1 MHAKASGDGMGV
13 ERKRKGDEERKKC
26 KGVLGTFSE
35 NSRGHLEFYLEF
47 KILQDYLISNFTMLL
62 IFVLVCVT
70 MND

>member
-35 NSRGHLEFYLEF
+35 NSRGHLEFYLDF
-47 KILQDYLISNFTMLL
+47 
-62 IFVLVCVT
+62 
-70 MND
+70 